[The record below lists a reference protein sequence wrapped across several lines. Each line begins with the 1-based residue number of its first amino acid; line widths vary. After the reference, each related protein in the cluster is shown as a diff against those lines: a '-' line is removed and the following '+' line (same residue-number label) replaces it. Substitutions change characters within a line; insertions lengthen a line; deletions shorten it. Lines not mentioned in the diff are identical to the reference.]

1 MKKLYLEGNEFSMS
15 WLMMSEMNLFCHT
28 EKLDNREG
36 VMHEFM
42 KEEEMDFSRSQF
54 FLFVHWIL
62 SRH

>member
-1 MKKLYLEGNEFSMS
+1 
-15 WLMMSEMNLFCHT
+15 MMSEMNLFCHT

-54 FLFVHWIL
+54 FLFVH
-62 SRH
+62 